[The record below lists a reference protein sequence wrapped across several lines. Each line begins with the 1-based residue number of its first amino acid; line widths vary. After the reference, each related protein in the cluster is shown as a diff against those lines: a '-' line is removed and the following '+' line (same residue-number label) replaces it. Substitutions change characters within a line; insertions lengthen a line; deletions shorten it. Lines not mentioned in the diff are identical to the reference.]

1 MARRPIPPKP
11 TRPYEYETIEE
22 CEESGKLHRA
32 EVKTWPPPRSRAGE
46 PNPFISTRCT
56 RCGGHLLV
64 YGDNDPDN
72 SGVEVIVLEKAPAEK
87 GGDLHAAQGSKG
99 RV

>member
-11 TRPYEYETIEE
+11 VRPYQYETIEQ
-22 CEESGKLHRA
+22 CEESGELHRA

-46 PNPFISTRCT
+46 AVPFLSTRCT

-64 YGDNDPDN
+64 YADNDPN
-72 SGVEVIVLEKAPAEK
+72 ASGIEVVVLEPEAKQ
-87 GGDLHAAQGSKG
+87 AAAIKK
-99 RV
+99 

>member
-1 MARRPIPPKP
+1 MARRPIPEKKPKSH
-11 TRPYEYETIEE
+11 EFQSIEE

-32 EVKTWPPPRSRAGE
+32 EVKQWPPPRTRSGE
-46 PNPFISTRCT
+46 ANPFVSTRCT

-72 SGVEVIVLEKAPAEK
+72 SGIEVIVMESERKELSGKK
-87 GGDLHAAQGSKG
+87 
-99 RV
+99 

>member
-11 TRPYEYETIEE
+11 VRPFEFETIEE

-32 EVKTWPPPRSRAGE
+32 EARVWPPPRSRAGE
-46 PNPFISTRCT
+46 QTPHLSTRCT

-64 YGDNDPDN
+64 YGDNNPDD
-72 SGVEVIVLEKAPAEK
+72 SGIEVVVLENEGKVVPLK
-87 GGDLHAAQGSKG
+87 K
-99 RV
+99 